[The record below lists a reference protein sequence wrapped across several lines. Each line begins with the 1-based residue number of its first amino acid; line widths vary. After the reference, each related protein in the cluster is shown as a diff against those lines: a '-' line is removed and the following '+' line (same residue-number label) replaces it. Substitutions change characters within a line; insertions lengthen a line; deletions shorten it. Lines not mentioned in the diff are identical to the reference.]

1 MMKKFLS
8 YAIMIVASVNY
19 SFAQSK
25 AGTSVGAFLTI
36 EPSARI
42 AGMGNAGV
50 TLHSEIEATYYNP
63 AAIGY
68 FSGYGAQFTHSPW
81 LADISYDYAVVAA
94 SFGDFG
100 NVYANVTS
108 LNSGEIDVRT
118 VEKPLGTGERYTVS
132 NVAFGIGYGRQVS
145 ERFSV
150 GVQVNYI
157 TETIWHSSLSAFS
170 LSVGTIYR
178 ISEDGMHI
186 GASIS
191 NFGTRA
197 KYDGRDL
204 RILYDSDP
212 AKYGDNA
219 NLPGQ
224 LFTDDFPLPIV
235 FRVGIRMPMTIG
247 EDNRFIFAV
256 DAFHPSDN
264 TESISM
270 GAEWMFQNTLA
281 LRAGY
286 QNMFMEDSELGL
298 TLGTGVQYQMDDYKL
313 SFDYG
318 WAEHGRLEKTHRLT
332 LGVTF

>member
-1 MMKKFLS
+1 MKSSL
-8 YAIMIVASVNY
+8 IVVLLLAGAHG

-50 TLHSEIEATYYNP
+50 TLYNELETAYYNP
-63 AAIGY
+63 AAIG
-68 FSGYGAQFTHSPW
+68 FHKGYGAQFTHSPW
-81 LADISYDYAVVAA
+81 LADISYSYAIVAG

-100 NVYANVTS
+100 NVYASVTA

-118 VEKPLGTGERYTVS
+118 VDKPLGTGERYTVS
-132 NVAFGIGYGRQVS
+132 NVAFGVGYGRQVS
-145 ERFSV
+145 ERFSI

-157 TETIWHSSLSAFS
+157 SETIWHSSLTAFS
-170 LSVGTIYR
+170 FNVGTIYR
-178 ISEDGMHI
+178 IAEDAMHI
-186 GASIS
+186 GASLS

-197 KYDGRDL
+197 RYDGRDL

-212 AKYGDNA
+212 ARFGDNS
-219 NLPGQ
+219 NLPGS
-224 LFTDDFPLPIV
+224 LFTDNFPLPIV
-235 FRVGIRMPMTIG
+235 FRVGIGMPMTIG
-247 EDNRFIFAV
+247 EDHRVTVAV

-264 TESISM
+264 TESLSL

-286 QNMFMEDSELGL
+286 QNLFLEDSELGL
-298 TLGTGVQYQMDDYKL
+298 TLGAGVQYQMDGYTL

-318 WAEHGRLEKTHRLT
+318 WADHGRLQKTHRLT
-332 LGVTF
+332 VGALF

>member
-1 MMKKFLS
+1 MKKIVLFFV
-8 YAIMIVASVNY
+8 IMAVACVND

-81 LADISYDYAVVAA
+81 LAEISYDYAVVAA

-170 LSVGTIYR
+170 LSVGTIYSL
-178 ISEDGMHI
+178 SEDGMRI

-212 AKYGDNA
+212 AKYGDNG
-219 NLPGQ
+219 NLPGE
-224 LFTDDFPLPIV
+224 LFTDNFPLPIV
-235 FRVGIRMPMTIG
+235 FRVGIGMPMSIG
-247 EDNRFIFAV
+247 EENRVTFAV

-264 TESISM
+264 TESMSI

-286 QNMFMEDSELGL
+286 QNLFMEDSELGL
-298 TLGTGVQYQMDDYKL
+298 TLGAGVQYQMDDYML

-332 LGVTF
+332 LGVSF